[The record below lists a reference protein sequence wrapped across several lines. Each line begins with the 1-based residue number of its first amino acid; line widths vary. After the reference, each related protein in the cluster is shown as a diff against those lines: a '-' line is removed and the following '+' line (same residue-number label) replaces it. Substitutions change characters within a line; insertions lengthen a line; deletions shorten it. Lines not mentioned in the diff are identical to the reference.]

1 MPVARQVT
9 KFKSSWNFF
18 LWRQNGIS
26 TVPAEVNI
34 DFKTIKS
41 VLRFFF
47 SLFSDLSAKTT
58 FKTNDLKTAK

>member
-41 VLRFFF
+41 HLRFFF
-47 SLFSDLSAKTT
+47 FFVFRLVCKD
-58 FKTNDLKTAK
+58 NI